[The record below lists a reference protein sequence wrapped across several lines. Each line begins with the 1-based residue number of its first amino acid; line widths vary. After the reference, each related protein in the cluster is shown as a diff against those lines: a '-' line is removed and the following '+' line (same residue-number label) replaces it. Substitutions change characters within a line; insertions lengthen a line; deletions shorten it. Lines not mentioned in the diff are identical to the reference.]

1 MCRRNGIVLWTPSRR
16 ARPFISL
23 PALSRV
29 RNTFCPDSRSSVNND
44 VLHGHHNSRCQ
55 LPIVASASFVALC
68 IYGLHA
74 TTRGADG
81 LNGMGFGQRTAK
93 ERLRTRTKVGF
104 CPLIDQLHSHPV
116 PYLKRLLA
124 TALDSVPPSAVPP
137 WQHPPL
143 QPVSKSP
150 FSTRTGEYG

>member
-1 MCRRNGIVLWTPSRR
+1 MSSERDCALDAITVGEAVHLFTR
-16 ARPFISL
+16 ALTRPQHL
-23 PALSRV
+23 L
-29 RNTFCPDSRSSVNND
+29 SRSSVNND
-44 VLHGHHNSRCQ
+44 FLHGHHNSRCQ